1 MKKEFVERKEY
12 NNVISVKL
20 VLPSK
25 CICECPFCYNN
36 DYRNKLGGAQNIKS
50 FLNNYLKSLDNII
63 NKIGDKNP
71 ISLDITGGEPT
82 HDVDLLN
89 RVLQE
94 LYDYKIN
101 DKVDRVT
108 MTTNTENL
116 YAVLQSVSKVVNYVN
131 FSIHDY
137 RLNKRIQIMD
147 LYTPDAFYRLLIRQL
162 LDYGVKTSA
171 IAVIYEEIP
180 DFSLWRDRFITWC
193 QIMGFTALRF
203 RCDVFWK
210 SQNLFDMY
218 MEDTIVERRFK
229 VITHENTPD
238 SHWCRLRQND
248 GFRVFFLHGVLDI
261 SQVTKGIEY
270 IIHDDGKL
278 YCDYYKNTKIEDYEY
293 EIGKIY
299 DLASAITIH

>member
-36 DYRNKLGGAQNIKS
+36 DYRNKMGGVRNTKS
-50 FLNNYLKSLDNII
+50 FLDNYLKSLDNII

-101 DKVDRVT
+101 NKVDRVT

-116 YAVLQSVSKVVNYVN
+116 YPVLHSVSKVVNYVN
-131 FSIHDY
+131 FSIHDF
-137 RLNKRIQIMD
+137 RLNIRKQIMGLD
-147 LYTPDAFYRLLIRQL
+147 ILDSFYYLLIQQL
-162 LDYGVKTSA
+162 LDSGIKTSA
-171 IAVIYEEIP
+171 IAVIHEEIP
-180 DFSLWRDRFITWC
+180 DFSLWSIR
-193 QIMGFTALRF
+193 
-203 RCDVFWK
+203 
-210 SQNLFDMY
+210 
-218 MEDTIVERRFK
+218 
-229 VITHENTPD
+229 H
-238 SHWCRLRQND
+238 
-248 GFRVFFLHGVLDI
+248 I
-261 SQVTKGIEY
+261 SG
-270 IIHDDGKL
+270 D
-278 YCDYYKNTKIEDYEY
+278 
-293 EIGKIY
+293 
-299 DLASAITIH
+299 